1 MAWEYNPLYNLVK
14 NNPDG
19 EGKPPLSGFDTDKL
33 EFDINHPVDIECQP
47 SYDGSVN
54 LLLNDD
60 CGKPRIINSG
70 FSVLEDNTYER
81 VARNQRKTTNVYD
94 ENTVHLTTQLQRT
107 IDKEVDSLKIDL
119 EKVVNSGELKGG
131 NYTFLIKY
139 GDDDDNMTRFV
150 AESGIVSVFK
160 QLTGT
165 TVLGTL
171 EDELANASVTLRLT
185 NVDRS
190 FSKLHVYYRRNYSD
204 LTGTIQREY
213 CKLTEPYKISDTE
226 DQNKPIFITITGVE
240 PVEQIT
246 YDDIIKQFN
255 TYNTVKTHT
264 QVQNMLFFGNVTE
277 PCDEESLLQ
286 KLSYNIEVKPEFGNT
301 LNIDNLSKYTNPKNI
316 YDNLGYMPGEYYRI
330 GIVYVYDDE
339 SVSQVYNLRG
349 CVYNSLGESNID
361 PAINS
366 ANIGHSDIL
375 IGNHIKCFNTR
386 GVFRMPE
393 VVNQLIST
401 ESQIYPIVLKTNI
414 KDEEIAELKKL
425 GIKGY
430 FFVRQARIPLFLGQ
444 GLSIG
449 ISEAAGCPLIHNDKY
464 GYGVFTPVTGDKYE
478 TAVNYYLQNNHI
490 VWFNPDDQISIDSV
504 SVDGKTTSTQLVT
517 RSVKTKGLICAES
530 FLVPQMQSIL
540 DSSEFVLKPVAKYKL
555 AGIEERMSGGEWVVD
570 TQDSLFQVM
579 HKIYE
584 PEAKTVV
591 RSLTYVPAETPSRII
606 NSHKFSTK
614 AGSSVDVRSSKS
626 LYQKYDTDNKTNEM
640 YPVLDNNIIRGNFGA
655 FVGVCGDELEIDTV
669 YNIYSSEYPGEHL
682 QSIKSYIEKL
692 SFNNNEFYTITDKYY
707 FKNTNSVV
715 VKRGDCFY
723 NDVSVKMQYNF
734 LDHQAPLNTTI
745 VDSQIVN
752 NFGEKGEHK
761 LAGQP
766 LSKISA
772 DGWLEINSSDWN
784 AVHFGYVIKYSNMSN
799 YNLGIRSINDQ
810 HTDER
815 ALFGDL
821 RTFYPYSEPKP
832 SISFK
837 IPESTILPMG
847 NSSTLGCFPYFV
859 AEQVPFNKKH
869 FDNRIAFSNVQAN
882 DSFANSYRVFTGLS
896 YQDIERTYG
905 AITKLVPLGANLFCV
920 FEHGCGIVPIN
931 EKALLSTMQGQSIH
945 LYGSQVIQSQV
956 TVVSQDYGS
965 TWEDSI
971 IVTPN
976 GIYGVDTFAKKIWRY
991 TSQGFSLISDQ
1002 LVQRFLNDNITL
1014 SEADVYPIVAV
1025 KNIKSHYNNHKGDV
1039 MFTFYDDDKCWNL
1052 CYNERIDKFTTRYT
1066 WTPLLSENIQNSF
1079 VSIDRDTVETYA
1091 IMAKNME
1098 KGKGKLYFPNPK
1110 LDYSTEAW
1118 GNKIFKGFVGN
1129 YETTKNGEFV
1139 LDKDGNKI
1147 EVMEEI
1153 GSPGFY
1159 NYYNLN
1165 LNKYNED
1172 FSLVEAKIKSVSYT
1186 TWDSKNNKTVVHT
1199 VINDEEHCFKHE
1211 MQDKIITLSSSES
1224 KDNLEKVTMSDK
1236 NAMFCLKWGDDLL
1249 NMPVLHSVEE
1259 SYDPIT
1265 WDIPQD
1271 DYESDELRPE
1281 EDVISHEQDDHG
1293 YDLNIAYNN
1302 FKINARNYV
1311 AVEKGDKLRLEIK
1324 LNDFVCWIKIE
1335 LEVTPYLEIEN
1346 KWKSR
1351 AYSTYTKLKS
1361 FKQTLC
1367 LVPDYEIFT
1376 KRVNEQSV
1384 DSGLNYTECKESYD
1398 KVNRIGFYTHGRAGI
1413 YDEINYTDADP
1424 DNQIKPTFWYN
1435 KQEPFEF
1442 EFVVN
1447 TGAGMQKIFNN
1458 LVIISNN
1465 AEPES
1470 LEFSIMGDAYD
1481 FNKAGI
1487 FGKTLVEPI
1496 EDEYGII
1503 DSEKTLQAKLEVEY
1517 QTAKEIPGI
1526 KDAKYS
1532 TRIDNGSVSRDTVL
1546 QQYYLH
1552 VEQPCR
1558 NIKEHGKLRGNIEY
1572 REDKWLLNIVP
1583 IKFQNVKLT
1592 HTDGKYDDSKKSE
1605 MKSAKLRDKWC
1616 KVRIKYKG
1624 DKLAVISAI
1633 QTMFT
1638 VSFT

>member
-1 MAWEYNPLYNLVK
+1 MYNLVK

-19 EGKPPLSGFDTDKL
+19 EGKPSLSGFDTDKL
-33 EFDINHPVDIECQP
+33 TLDINHPVDIECQP

-60 CGKPRIINSG
+60 CGKPRVINSG

-81 VARNQRKTTNVYD
+81 VARNQVKATNLYD
-94 ENTVHLTTQLQRT
+94 EDTVQLTTQLQRT
-107 IDKEVDSLKIDL
+107 VDKESDSLKIELDAVL
-119 EKVVNSGELKGG
+119 SSGELKGG

-139 GDDDDNMTRFV
+139 GDDDGNTTRFV
-150 AESGIVSVFK
+150 AESGIISVFK
-160 QLTGT
+160 QLPDT
-165 TVLGTL
+165 TMLGTL
-171 EDELANASVTLRLT
+171 EDEIANSSITLKLI

-190 FSKLHVYYRRNYSD
+190 FSRLYVYYRRNYSD
-204 LTGTIQREY
+204 LTGTLQREY
-213 CKLTEPYKISDTE
+213 CMLTEPYKITDVEIS
-226 DQNKPIFITITGVE
+226 NKPMFITITGIE
-240 PVEQIT
+240 PVERIS
-246 YDDIIKQFN
+246 YDDIITQFN
-255 TYNTVKTHT
+255 TYHTVKTQA

-277 PCDEESLLQ
+277 PYDEETLLQ
-286 KLSYNIEVKPEFGNT
+286 KLSYNIEIVPVLGDT
-301 LNIDNLSKYTNPKNI
+301 LSKGLRSKYTSSKNI
-316 YDNLGYMPGEYYRI
+316 YDNLGYMPGEYYRV
-330 GIVYVYDDE
+330 GVVYVYDDE
-339 SVSQVYNLRG
+339 SLSQAYNLRG
-349 CVYNSLGESNID
+349 CVYNNIGESNID
-361 PAINS
+361 QNIDS
-366 ANIGHSDIL
+366 SRIGHSEIL
-375 IGNHIKCFNTR
+375 INDTHRCYNTR

-393 VVNQLIST
+393 IEFQLNSS
-401 ESQIYPIVLKTNI
+401 EFNIYPIVLEASVK
-414 KDEEIAELKKL
+414 EEDAQSLKKL

-449 ISEAAGCPLIHNDKY
+449 ISEAAGCPVIHSDKH
-464 GYGVFTPVTGDKYE
+464 GYGIFTPVSGSMNGD
-478 TAVNYYLQNNHI
+478 TANYYLYNNNI
-490 VWFNPDDQISIDSV
+490 VWFDPSEKISINSV
-504 SVDGKTTSTQLVT
+504 DIDGKTLHTQTVT
-517 RSVKTKGLICAES
+517 RPVKTKGLILAES
-530 FLVPQMQSIL
+530 FLVPQMQSVL
-540 DSSEFVLKPVAKYKL
+540 DASEFVLKPVAKYNL
-555 AGIEERMSGGEWVVD
+555 VGIEEHMLSNGEWVADV
-570 TQDSLFQVM
+570 QDGLF
-579 HKIYE
+579 HASYNTYNG
-584 PEAKTVV
+584 EAKKVS
-591 RSLTYVPAETPSRII
+591 RSLAYVPAEAPSRII

-614 AGSSVDVRSSKS
+614 AGSSADVRSSKS
-626 LYQKYDTDNKTNEM
+626 LYQKYDIDNKTIEP

-655 FVGVCGDELEIDTV
+655 FVGVCGEELEVDTV
-669 YNIYSSEYPGEHL
+669 YNIYSSEYPGDHL
-682 QSIKSYIEKL
+682 SSIKNYIEKL
-692 SFNNNEFYTITDKYY
+692 AYINSEFYAVTDKYY
-707 FKNTNSVV
+707 FNTTNKVII
-715 VKRGDCFY
+715 KRGDCFY

-734 LDHQAPLNTTI
+734 LDNQAPLNTNI
-745 VDSQIVN
+745 VDSQIVTT
-752 NFGEKGEHK
+752 FGEGNDKRK

-766 LSKISA
+766 ISKISA
-772 DGWLEINSSDWN
+772 EGWLEVNSSDWN
-784 AVHFGYVIKYSNMSN
+784 AVHFGYVIKYANMSN

-810 HTDER
+810 RTDER
-815 ALFGDL
+815 ALYGDV
-821 RTFYPYSEPKP
+821 RAFYPYANTKP

-847 NSSTLGCFPYFV
+847 NSSTLGCFPHFV

-882 DSFANSYRVFTGLS
+882 DSFANGYRVFTGLS

-905 AITKLVPLGANLFCV
+905 AITKLIPLGANLFCV

-931 EKALLSTMQGQSIH
+931 EKALLSTTQGQSIH

-971 IVTPN
+971 VVTPN

-1025 KNIKSHYNNHKGDV
+1025 KNVKSHYNNHKGDV

-1098 KGKGKLYFPNPK
+1098 KGKGRLYFPNPK

-1118 GNKIFKGFVGN
+1118 ENKVFKGFIGR
-1129 YETTKNGEFV
+1129 YETDENGKDI
-1139 LDKDGNKI
+1139 LDNDGNKI
-1147 EVMEEI
+1147 EVMEEMV
-1153 GSPGFY
+1153 SPGFY

-1165 LNKYNED
+1165 LDKYNED
-1172 FSLVEAKIKSVSYT
+1172 FGLIEARIKSVSYA
-1186 TWDSKNNKTVVHT
+1186 TWDSENNKTTVHT
-1199 VINDEEHCFKHE
+1199 VVNDEDHCFKHE
-1211 MQDKIITLSSSES
+1211 LKDKTVTLGSSDS
-1224 KDNLEKVTMSDK
+1224 KKMSEKVTMSDK
-1236 NAMFCLKWGDDLL
+1236 NSMFCLKWGNDLSG
-1249 NMPVLHSVEE
+1249 MPIIYGVKEK
-1259 SYDPIT
+1259 YDPIE
-1265 WDIPQD
+1265 WNEFQ
-1271 DYESDELRPE
+1271 ENADEEDRPE
-1281 EDVISHEQDDHG
+1281 EVVISHEQDDHG

-1335 LEVTPYLEIEN
+1335 LEVIPYLEIEN
-1346 KWKSR
+1346 KWKTKT
-1351 AYSTYTKLKS
+1351 YSTYTKLKS
-1361 FKQTLC
+1361 FRQTLC
-1367 LVPDYEIFT
+1367 LIPDIQKVKDTNTEKFENGFNYIPEIDY
-1376 KRVNEQSV
+1376 
-1384 DSGLNYTECKESYD
+1384 DSATTSYD
-1398 KVNRIGFYTHGRAGI
+1398 KVNHIGFYTHGRAGV
-1413 YDEINYTDADP
+1413 YDEIDYTDSDP

-1465 AEPES
+1465 AEPEA
-1470 LEFSIMGDAYD
+1470 LEFSIIGDAYD

-1605 MKSAKLRDKWC
+1605 IKYAKLRDKWC